1 MTHSLSE
8 WVSRSPIELSWTA
21 KKTLKSKTNLE
32 ICAFFSYF
40 STLDHDQDCIHCDEK
55 LPCLLFQRKVGK
67 RKNTF
72 QEHVPPHQVDC
83 PVAFRRK
90 SHQNKV
96 KVAIYK
102 KNENLRYFIKY
113 ECKGAFSLS
122 NWHLFVWKDPKRLWR
137 SSLLP
142 FQLRRIGSPF
152 QMLAGPT
159 FFCR

>member
-1 MTHSLSE
+1 MKTFFFSSSTT
-8 WVSRSPIELSWTA
+8 VVSPI
-21 KKTLKSKTNLE
+21 KKKKPWKAIQILKS
-32 ICAFFSYF
+32 AHFFHLF
-40 STLDHDQDCIHCDEK
+40 QQTLDHDQDCSHCDEK
-55 LPCLLFQRKVGK
+55 LPCLLFQRKVGV

-83 PVAFRRK
+83 PVAFRRR

-96 KVAIYK
+96 EVAIYK
-102 KNENLRYFIKY
+102 KNETLRYFIKY
-113 ECKGAFSLS
+113 ECKGEFSLS
-122 NWHLFVWKDPKRLWR
+122 NWHLFVWKDPKGLWR